1 MDLDQIIKEALDAGF
16 TLAAPLD
23 PKTIRIMPEVRGM
36 CEVNKCDA
44 YGSNWACPPA
54 CGTLEE
60 CSDMISRYNSGIIV
74 QTTGRLE
81 DDFDSEGMI
90 ETAQKHSENIRK
102 FIETYRKKHDVKM
115 LPLGAGGC
123 TICKKCTYPDKP
135 CRFPESMVYPMEG
148 LGILVSDVCTKNNV
162 QYNHGRG
169 TLTYVGCC
177 LFEQ

>member
-60 CSDMISRYNSGIIV
+60 CSDI
-74 QTTGRLE
+74 
-81 DDFDSEGMI
+81 
-90 ETAQKHSENIRK
+90 
-102 FIETYRKKHDVKM
+102 
-115 LPLGAGGC
+115 
-123 TICKKCTYPDKP
+123 
-135 CRFPESMVYPMEG
+135 
-148 LGILVSDVCTKNNV
+148 
-162 QYNHGRG
+162 
-169 TLTYVGCC
+169 
-177 LFEQ
+177 